1 MSTTTDGPTADGA
14 VTDAELAALDP
25 EQLPVPEHR
34 LHGPGHF
41 AGLYAAEHV
50 AATEFVFGA
59 TFVALGAGIWDILIG
74 LIIGNT
80 LAVLSF
86 VLITAPVAT
95 QTRLSL
101 YTYLHKIAGDS
112 FSRLYNGANAVIF
125 AVISAAMITVSA
137 TAVRRIVNVPPQT
150 EAYPTSA
157 LFVLIA
163 VGFSLVAVLVAVF
176 GFNTLAEFASICGPW
191 LMVMFTVGGMALLP
205 SLTASITGSTTLTS
219 FSEFV
224 DVASASVFT
233 GFNAEGEPGIG
244 MLEVAGFA
252 WAANTFAHFGLI
264 DMALLRYARKSWY
277 ALGTSTGMMFG
288 HYVAWISAGLM
299 GAAAAAIMVSSITM
313 LDPGDVAWYALGLAG
328 FVVVIVAGWTTA
340 NSNLYRAGLATQA
353 VFPKVSRTKCTLL
366 VGIGVV
372 IAACFPFV
380 YKNLLPLLTYAGL
393 ILVPIGGIVLAEHFL
408 FPRLGYSK
416 FWMRYKGIRDN
427 YPAIITWA
435 LALVVGFG
443 LNLLNIFPY
452 YYLFLPTWIFSILCY
467 TFLAGRAGA
476 KEQYPEAAARED
488 AYQQRVREYHAA
500 LAERED
506 VAHFKDRTPLSR
518 AIRAAWILA
527 LAVCLY
533 FGWRTL
539 FNSPDLF
546 TYYVN
551 LETFYTVAIWTTVIY
566 FVLAWVGLQ
575 RSKRVIRALA
585 AEHERTAPPRDES
598 LHRRT
603 RQSVRR
609 EG

>member
-1 MSTTTDGPTADGA
+1 MSATIPGGE
-14 VTDAELAALDP
+14 VTDAELAAMDP
-25 EQLPVPEHR
+25 EQLPVPEQR
-34 LHGPGHF
+34 THGLGHF

-86 VLITAPVAT
+86 LLITAPVAT

-101 YTYLHKIAGDS
+101 YTYLQKIGGDS

-137 TAVRRIVNVPPQT
+137 TAVRRIVNVPAQT
-150 EAYPTSA
+150 EAYPTSFV
-157 LFVLIA
+157 FVLIA

-205 SLTASITGSTTLTS
+205 SLTESITGTTQLRS
-219 FSEFV
+219 FSDFV

-233 GFNAEGEPGIG
+233 GINAEGEPGIG

-277 ALGTSTGMMFG
+277 AVGTSTGMVFG

-299 GAAAAAIMVSSITM
+299 GAAAAGIMVTSITM

-328 FVVVIVAGWTTA
+328 FAVVIVAGWTTA

-353 VFPKVSRTKCTLL
+353 VFPSVSRTKCTLL

-372 IAACFPFV
+372 VASCFPFV
-380 YKNLLPLLTYAGL
+380 YKNMLPLLTYAGL

-416 FWMRYKGIRDN
+416 FWMRFKGIKDN
-427 YPAIITWA
+427 YPAMITWG

-443 LNLLNIFPY
+443 LNVLNFFPY

-476 KEQYPEAAARED
+476 KEQYPEQEAREE
-488 AYQQRVREYHAA
+488 AYQERIKEYHASI
-500 LAERED
+500 AESED
-506 VAHFKDRTPLSR
+506 VTHLKDRTALTR
-518 AIRAAWILA
+518 AIRAVWIIA
-527 LAVCLY
+527 LIVCLV
-533 FGWRTL
+533 FAWRVL

-551 LETFYTVAIWTTVIY
+551 LETFYTVAAWTTVVY
-566 FVLAWVGLQ
+566 FVAAYLGLQ

-585 AEHERTAPPRDES
+585 REHDRKGPPTDQS
-598 LHRRT
+598 VHRKT
-603 RQSVRR
+603 RQSVRL